1 MSPIS
6 SLPALFDQTS
16 APCAGGQLDS
26 TAPGTTNMEQL
37 LEKQGDG
44 EAGVNIVE
52 MLKALHALQKENQRL
67 QEQILSL
74 TAKKERLQVLNVQ
87 LSVPFPALPAALPAT
102 NGPIPGPYG
111 LLPQAG
117 SSDSL
122 SVSKSPPGK
131 NSLGLDNS
139 LSTSSEPDRAAE
151 TPSSAAR
158 AAAAATAAA
167 PGLST
172 ADPRA
177 PDCGLPDDPADAA
190 ETGAAAATDGWGLS
204 AAHGQ
209 STGWK
214 LHPTA
219 VRGHP
224 WPAAHSISP
233 TPAACWS
240 PGGPFTGQQYKSNGC
255 SGCSRSGGGGRRTS
269 SPHCSDQPF
278 SQPAWG
284 RRQWEWPQRRDR

>member
-16 APCAGGQLDS
+16 APCGGGQLDS

-74 TAKKERLQVLNVQ
+74 TAKKERLQILNVQ
-87 LSVPFPALPAALPAT
+87 LSVPFPALPAALPAA
-102 NGPIPGPYG
+102 NGPVPGPYG

-122 SVSKSPPGK
+122 SISKSPPGK
-131 NSLGLDNS
+131 NCLGLDNT
-139 LSTSSEPDRAAE
+139 LSTSSEPHRAAE
-151 TPSSAAR
+151 TPPSAAR
-158 AAAAATAAA
+158 AAAAAAAAA

-177 PDCGLPDDPADAA
+177 PDCGLPDDPADSA

-204 AAHGQ
+204 ATRGQ

-214 LHPTA
+214 LRPTA
-219 VRGHP
+219 VCGHP

-240 PGGPFTGQQYKSNGC
+240 PGGPFPGQQYKSHGC
-255 SGCSRSGGGGRRTS
+255 SGCGRSSGSGRRTS
-269 SPHCSDQPF
+269 SPHCSDQPLP
-278 SQPAWG
+278 QPARG
-284 RRQWEWPQRRDR
+284 GCQWEWLQRRDR